1 MSKYG
6 NRKVTFEGHT
16 FDSKRECLRWQ
27 ELRLLQRAGKIC
39 DLRRQVKFELI
50 PEQRMPDTLGPK
62 GGRRRGKLLEKAVFY
77 VADFVY
83 YEGGQ
88 PSEGGKFVV
97 EDAKGHRTREYI
109 IKRKLMLARYDIQIR
124 EV

>member
-6 NRKVTFEGHT
+6 NRKVTLWGQT

-27 ELRLLQRAGKIC
+27 ELKLMEKAGKIY
-39 DLRRQVKFELI
+39 DLRRQVRFELI
-50 PEQRMPDTLGPK
+50 PEQRLADTLGPK
-62 GGRRRGKLLEKAVFY
+62 GGRRKGKLLEKAVFY

-83 YEGGQ
+83 YEGGK
-88 PSEGGKFVV
+88 PSEGGKLVV
-97 EDAKGHRTREYI
+97 EDAKGCRTREYI
-109 IKRKLMLARYDIQIR
+109 IKRKLMLARYGIQIR

>member
-1 MSKYG
+1 MPKYG
-6 NRKVTFEGHT
+6 NKKVTLEGQT

-27 ELRLLQRAGKIC
+27 ELKLMERAGKIW
-39 DLRRQVKFELI
+39 DLRRQVRFELI
-50 PEQRMPDTLGPK
+50 PEQRLADTLGPK

-83 YEGGQ
+83 YEGGK
-88 PSEGGKFVV
+88 PSEGGRLVV

-109 IKRKLMLARYDIQIR
+109 IKRKIMLARYGIQIR
-124 EV
+124 ET